1 MCGRVAV
8 QKDPSINTVNE
19 KKKGLKQTILHELI
33 RYWLIVLYMTI
44 FFGAFASYRRL
55 LLAHYGIGYEDYG
68 IAIIRALVLA
78 KVVLVAETLRLGRGY
93 EEKPLIV
100 PTLYKTFLFTVCVAV
115 FDIAEGLVRGFMGG
129 LGSMGA
135 VDDVVSR
142 FNYEWLSRALVVF
155 FAFLPLFAVRELR
168 RVLGA
173 GVTDV
178 FFHRRSAA
186 EADGDPSPLKA
197 LGKQ

>member
-1 MCGRVAV
+1 M
-8 QKDPSINTVNE
+8 NTVNE

-44 FFGAFASYRRL
+44 FFGAFASFRRL
-55 LLAHYGIGYEDYG
+55 LLAHYGISYEDYG
-68 IAIIRALVLA
+68 IAVIRALVLG

-93 EEKPLIV
+93 EEEPLIV

-115 FDIAEGLVRGFMGG
+115 FDIAEGLVRGFLGG
-129 LGSMGA
+129 LGSIGA

-142 FNYEWLSRALVVF
+142 FNYEWLSRVLVIF
-155 FAFLPLFAVRELR
+155 LAFLPFFAVRELR
-168 RVLGA
+168 RVLGE
-173 GVTDV
+173 GVTDI
-178 FFHRRSAA
+178 FFRRRSAT
-186 EADGDPSPLKA
+186 EAGCDPPLKA

>member
-1 MCGRVAV
+1 M
-8 QKDPSINTVNE
+8 NTVNE
-19 KKKGLKQTILHELI
+19 KEKRLKEKILAELI
-33 RYWLIVLYMTI
+33 NYWVIVLYMAI
-44 FFGAFASYRRL
+44 FFGAFSTYRRL
-55 LLAHYGIGYEDYG
+55 LLAHHGISYEDYG
-68 IAIIRALVLA
+68 IAVIRALVLG

-93 EEKPLIV
+93 EEWPLIV
-100 PTLYKTFLFTVCVAV
+100 PTLHKTFLFTVCVAV
-115 FDIAEGLVRGFMGG
+115 FDIAEGLVRGLIGG
-129 LGSMGA
+129 LGPMEA
-135 VDDVVSR
+135 VDGVMSR

-186 EADGDPSPLKA
+186 EADGDPSP
-197 LGKQ
+197 